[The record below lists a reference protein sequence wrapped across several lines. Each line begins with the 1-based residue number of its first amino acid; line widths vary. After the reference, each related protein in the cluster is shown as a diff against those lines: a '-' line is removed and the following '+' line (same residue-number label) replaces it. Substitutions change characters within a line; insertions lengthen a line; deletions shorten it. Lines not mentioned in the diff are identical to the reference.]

1 MPLTR
6 RSDSLRRCLPL
17 AFLSACFAPAGSAW
31 AQTPVPSGG
40 EFQVNTYTTSRQRYA
55 SVSGVGT
62 AGDFVVAWR
71 DDTQDGSG
79 AGIFGQRFASDGI
92 PQGSEF
98 QVNSYTTGSQTLVS
112 VSGVG
117 TAGDFVMAWLEGAGT
132 TGRVSASSASALPQT
147 ARPRVASSKST
158 PTRRAAR
165 PLCRCREWGRPATSS
180 WRGTAPMTGAA
191 APVSSA
197 SALPQTAHAR
207 AANFRSPLTRRTT
220 RPTPRCR
227 EWGRPATSSCVAE
240 LQSGRQQRRRVRPA
254 LCLRRHAPGQRFPGQ
269 LPTRRAA
276 RAAPRSR
283 VWVRPGDFVVAWR
296 DQGAQDG
303 DSSGIFGQRFT
314 SDGTPQGSEFQ
325 VNTYTTSNQ
334 GRTSVAGVGTTG
346 DFVVTWFSSGQ
357 DGSGYGVFGQR
368 FASDGTPQ
376 GSEFQVNSHTAST
389 QTAPSVAELGTAGD
403 FVVAW
408 HSAFQDGYQD
418 GVFGQRFA
426 RPATVTVTAPVA
438 TKQNFGVGSEQR
450 IRAEHD
456 LGSAATFDVA
466 ISRDYGSSFSDIGTG
481 VASASNGTA
490 INLDWTV
497 TDGGQ
502 STPQPGSQV
511 RVTSVT
517 PVAGASDTTVIFT
530 IDSDSINVR
539 RPRNNVATGV
549 AFKIVW
555 LHNIGY
561 RRPFQIELSRDDG
574 NNFTETIASST
585 LSQWAWRGQ
594 FFWTPSGGCST
605 TCVVRVTSLDPVAT
619 TGDSVTFNIV

>member
-117 TAGDFVMAWLEGAGT
+117 TAGDFVMAWLEGGGHDGAGL
-132 TGRVSASSASALPQT
+132 GV
-147 ARPRVASSKST
+147 
-158 PTRRAAR
+158 
-165 PLCRCREWGRPATSS
+165 
-180 WRGTAPMTGAA
+180 
-191 APVSSA
+191 
-197 SALPQTAHAR
+197 
-207 AANFRSPLTRRTT
+207 F
-220 RPTPRCR
+220 
-227 EWGRPATSSCVAE
+227 
-240 LQSGRQQRRRVRPA
+240 
-254 LCLRRHAPGQRFPGQ
+254 GQRFASDGTPQGSEFQVNSYTTGSQTLVSVSGVGTAGDFVVAWNSPHDGSCCAGIFGQ
-269 LPTRRAA
+269 RFASDGTRQSSEFQVTSYTTNNQTDPSVSGVGTAGDFVVAWQSFSQDGSSAGVFGQRFASDGTLQGSDFQVNSYTTSGQGGPSVSGVGTA
-276 RAAPRSR
+276 
-283 VWVRPGDFVVAWR
+283 GDFVVAWR

-490 INLDWTV
+490 MNLNWTV